1 MAEAAT
7 QDDKP
12 QRIYFRVF
20 TEADEKKRQA
30 KSNQSQT
37 GGGARDIRMNHEH
50 FGPLMAKML
59 PKRLKVMRT
68 REGART
74 EIEVYAGP
82 LHYPVD
88 PDEPEGEENMMQI
101 EYEPPT
107 TARGSEGRIPR
118 ISNIPSLRRV
128 PKGEVGLIF
137 LLFIQSS
144 RGELRAHYVTETSL
158 RTEDWHPEIVHTIL
172 NCVATTRRNR
182 IVQGYRDFTTGRKY
196 CHA

>member
-7 QDDKP
+7 QDDRP

-20 TEADEKKRQA
+20 TEADEKKRRA
-30 KSNQSQT
+30 ESNRSPT

-50 FGPLMAKML
+50 FGPIMEKML
-59 PKRLKVMRT
+59 PNRLRVMRK

-74 EIEVYAGP
+74 QIEIYAGP
-82 LHYPVD
+82 LHYPVK
-88 PDEPEGEENMMQI
+88 PDEPEGEERTMQI

-118 ISNIPSLRRV
+118 IPNIPSLENL
-128 PKGEVGLIF
+128 PEGDVGLIF
-137 LLFIQSS
+137 LLLIQNA
-144 RGELRAHYVTETSL
+144 RGELRAHYVTESSL
-158 RTEDWHPEIVHTIL
+158 RTEGWHPEVVQTIL
-172 NCVATTRRNR
+172 NCVTSTRRNR
-182 IVQGYRDFTTGRKY
+182 IAQGYIDFTIGRKY